1 MASEIQVLP
10 APPLS
15 SESFVASLPVVPIQ
29 ELPSDE
35 RACIICTVPYRKST
49 VGFTAI
55 NVPSENSVR
64 LTCGHVFGKD
74 CIATWLA
81 LETTCPL
88 CRRQFFERNTP
99 QGSMRRS
106 WHDHMLD
113 PRDLVSNAVLSPDA
127 ARGTTVRR
135 PVERR
140 PMPRLPDETTRLR
153 PRVWIRRPAAT
164 RMLLAARAQN
174 RNDSR
179 AIEPSATGQEAERAV
194 PRPRRRISSLLRDFQ
209 ADPGV
214 AETQTAAVPRQR
226 EAWSTERQG
235 PVRGAERMVQII
247 AAPEQETIEP
257 RPVERSQDEQESGP
271 PQGIAAASSTS
282 TAAALVRRP
291 RTFGDFAST
300 RASPNV
306 ATVAAQSNR
315 IVPVATP
322 RTRTS
327 VALIRQSRRVMRDSE
342 SRNVSTRASSRIMR
356 RAAQG
361 SSSGPATNPRIAGRP
376 LTRSMSR
383 GSDLEP
389 GLQE

>member
-1 MASEIQVLP
+1 MASETQVLP
-10 APPLS
+10 EPPLS
-15 SESFVASLPVVPIQ
+15 FKSFIASLPVVPIQ
-29 ELPSDE
+29 ELSTNE
-35 RACIICTVPYRKST
+35 RVCNICTSPYREST

-55 NVPSENSVR
+55 NVSSENPVR
-64 LTCGHVFGKD
+64 LACGHIFGKH

-81 LETTCPL
+81 KGTTCPL
-88 CRRQFFERNTP
+88 CRRQFFEQYTP

-106 WHDHMLD
+106 WHDHMPD
-113 PRDLVSNAVLSPDA
+113 PTDRVRNTVFPLDA

-135 PVERR
+135 LVGRR

-164 RMLLAARAQN
+164 RMLLAARAQI
-174 RNDSR
+174 RNDST
-179 AIEPSATGQEAERAV
+179 AIEPSATGQEAEREV
-194 PRPRRRISSLLRDFQ
+194 PRPRRRISSLFRGSQ
-209 ADPGV
+209 VGPGV

-235 PVRGAERMVQII
+235 PVHGAERME

-257 RPVERSQDEQESGP
+257 RPVERSQYEQESGP
-271 PQGIAAASSTS
+271 PHGIAGARSTS
-282 TAAALVRRP
+282 RAAALVRRP
-291 RTFGDFAST
+291 RTFGDFASM

-306 ATVAAQSNR
+306 ATVAAQSNQ

-327 VALIRQSRRVMRDSE
+327 VALIRQSRRVTTDSE

-361 SSSGPATNPRIAGRP
+361 SSSGPATNPRIVGRP